1 MSEMKSR
8 ASFVVI
14 NKVLRNR
21 GGRKKGTQE
30 EVISIV
36 EVGNLEIEFS
46 NSLINHREKIT
57 TMTLSGLDI
66 VYYQNILQ
74 ISSLIFFPRILVLLR
89 R

>member
-14 NKVLRNR
+14 NKVLRNC
-21 GGRKKGTQE
+21 GDRKKGTQE

-36 EVGNLEIEFS
+36 EVGNLEIKFS

-74 ISSLIFFPRILVLLR
+74 ISSLIFFQEFLFF
-89 R
+89 